1 MSNFAAE
8 VARTMSLARAA
19 SPERCGTLVR
29 LVGLRM
35 EARGIM
41 APVGSSC
48 EVIGQDGHKIEAEVV
63 GFNDKT
69 LYLMPLTEPVGIGPG
84 ASVRMAYDLGT
95 AALGPELLGRVI
107 DGRGEPLDGKPKP
120 ACKARLSLLGLP
132 INPME
137 RGPIDSVL
145 DVGVKAINGLLTLG
159 RGQRVGLVAGSGV
172 GKSVLL
178 SMLTRNCV
186 ADVIVIALVGERSRE
201 VREFCDDQLDE
212 TSRARAVVVASPAD
226 TSPLARAKGAEYATD
241 VATWFRDQGKHVVLI
256 VDSLTRYAM
265 AQREIGL
272 SLGEAPVA
280 RGYPAS
286 VFGRLPALVERVGN
300 GEKAEG
306 SLTAFYTV
314 LLEGDDVHDPVADA
328 ARGVLDGH
336 IFLSRELA
344 DAGHYPAIDIEKSIS
359 RVMPK
364 VVSQE
369 HVLAARRIKQL
380 ISRHVRS
387 RDMVAMGA
395 YMAGSDCLNWSSW
408 MLSSLVGIVLANFIP
423 PEWGLGFAGILCL
436 LGIQCSLASSRMRIL
451 ASAVA
456 GVAAVVA
463 YALPLKLNIV
473 FAIAVAV
480 VLCLTLERF
489 KPTPNHTGAA

>member
-1 MSNFAAE
+1 MHDFGQAVNQLLPQLKT
-8 VARTMSLARAA
+8 RT
-19 SPERCGTLVR
+19 PDRCGTLVR
-29 LVGLRM
+29 LVGLRL

-41 APVGSSC
+41 APVGASC
-48 EVIGQDGHKIEAEVV
+48 MITGTEGQEVEAEVV
-63 GFNDKT
+63 GFHDQT
-69 LYLMPLTEPVGIGPG
+69 LYLMPLTEPTGIGPG
-84 ASVRMAYDLGT
+84 STVRLAQDLGT
-95 AALGPELLGRVI
+95 AGLGPQLLGRVI
-107 DGRGEPLDGKPKP
+107 DGRGEPLDGRPRP
-120 ACKARLSLLGLP
+120 EYETRLSLQGLP
-132 INPME
+132 VNPME
-137 RGPIDSVL
+137 RGPIDTIL
-145 DVGVKAINGLLTLG
+145 DVGVKAINGVLTLG
-159 RGQRVGLVAGSGV
+159 RGQRIGLVAGSGV

-201 VREFCDDQLDE
+201 VREFCDDQLDDV
-212 TSRARAVVVASPAD
+212 SRSRAVVVASPAD

-286 VFGRLPALVERVGN
+286 VFGKLPALVEKVGN
-300 GEKAEG
+300 GEHPEG

-344 DAGHYPAIDIEKSIS
+344 DSGHYPAIDIEKSIS

-364 VVSQE
+364 VASQD

-380 ISRHVRS
+380 ISRHERS

-395 YMAGSDCLNWSSW
+395 YMQGSDPDLDAALRLWPHIQTFLQQESHQVADLEGRVTA
-408 MLSSLVGIVLANFIP
+408 LSSIAR
-423 PEWGLGFAGILCL
+423 
-436 LGIQCSLASSRMRIL
+436 ASKI
-451 ASAVA
+451 
-456 GVAAVVA
+456 
-463 YALPLKLNIV
+463 
-473 FAIAVAV
+473 
-480 VLCLTLERF
+480 
-489 KPTPNHTGAA
+489 

>member
-1 MSNFAAE
+1 VTSPNPLRRTP
-8 VARTMSLARAA
+8 VA
-19 SPERCGTLVR
+19 
-29 LVGLRM
+29 
-35 EARGIM
+35 
-41 APVGSSC
+41 
-48 EVIGQDGHKIEAEVV
+48 
-63 GFNDKT
+63 
-69 LYLMPLTEPVGIGPG
+69 
-84 ASVRMAYDLGT
+84 
-95 AALGPELLGRVI
+95 
-107 DGRGEPLDGKPKP
+107 EPLDT
-120 ACKARLSLLGLP
+120 
-132 INPME
+132 
-137 RGPIDSVL
+137 
-145 DVGVKAINGLLTLG
+145 GVRAINAMLTVG
-159 RGQRVGLVAGSGV
+159 RGQRMGLFAGSGV

-186 ADVIVIALVGERSRE
+186 ADVMVIALVGERGRE

-212 TSRARAVVVASPAD
+212 VTRARSVVVASPAD

-256 VDSLTRYAM
+256 VDSLTRFAM

-286 VFGRLPALVERVGN
+286 VFGRLPALVEKVGN
-300 GEKAEG
+300 GENAKG

-364 VVSQE
+364 VATSE

-395 YMAGSDCLNWSSW
+395 YMAGNDPELDAALRLWPHIQTF
-408 MLSSLVGIVLANFIP
+408 LQQDAHLVTDLKGSV
-423 PEWGLGFAGILCL
+423 E
-436 LGIQCSLASSRMRIL
+436 
-451 ASAVA
+451 
-456 GVAAVVA
+456 
-463 YALPLKLNIV
+463 AL
-473 FAIAVAV
+473 
-480 VLCLTLERF
+480 LTLS
-489 KPTPNHTGAA
+489 KASQL